1 MIWYVNKIMIW
12 RGKSGFGQNYIK
24 HYDMASATTMTWRGE
39 YGFGQ
44 NYIKHYDM
52 ASATNMIRRGEYGFG
67 HNYIKHYDMKH
78 YDTASAMNYD
88 LYGSL
93 YQIRL
98 FIF

>member
-1 MIWYVNKIMIW
+1 MALTTIMIW

-24 HYDMASATTMTWRGE
+24 HYDMASATTMIWRGE

-44 NYIKHYDM
+44 NYIKHYDT
-52 ASATNMIRRGEYGFG
+52 ASAI
-67 HNYIKHYDMKH
+67 KH
-78 YDTASAMNYD
+78 YDTASAVNYD

-93 YQIRL
+93 SQIRL